1 MKIRLVVALVGFA
14 IGSAFPTFAQEQNAV
29 DPEVRQQIEAVV
41 MKFQDAFNNRDAAAL
56 ADLYKQDGIEVRSW
70 EGAGGAMHSG
80 RQAIEKMFTVDF
92 ASNWPKMA
100 EQLVQLY
107 PIGSAICEIADSDV
121 GGWKAQEVTIYAREG
136 DTWKRCLAYVSNNQL
151 MH

>member
-80 RQAIEKMFTVDF
+80 RQAIEKMFTVDL

-107 PIGSAICEIADSDV
+107 PIGNSDV
-121 GGWKAQEVTIYAREG
+121 CAILDRTFGIWEGRTARIYVRDG
-136 DTWKRCLAYVSNNQL
+136 DTWKIRLTFVAPL
-151 MH
+151 